1 MKPFPLILAVAA
13 LAGCEQAPATAPAA
27 SSTPTPTAETSPREA
42 QASVAPLTVAGPA
55 ATISADPS
63 PDAQTGAWVVRVDT
77 LAKQG
82 EATVKLY
89 GMAGGDPA
97 MNGLQTYLAFYLS
110 PADGWRVFGVG
121 DVLEYRVLS
130 EAPGRVDL
138 ELEESV
144 LNPETTVISSR
155 RRRIILAWTPSA
167 DGAPTAVTATPAR

>member
-1 MKPFPLILAVAA
+1 MKPFPLSLVALAA
-13 LAGCEQAPATAPAA
+13 LAGCEQTPAPAAPSARAAPTAATAPLQ
-27 SSTPTPTAETSPREA
+27 A
-42 QASVAPLTVAGPA
+42 QALTAPLSAAGPA
-55 ATISADPS
+55 AALSADPS
-63 PDAQTGAWVVRVDT
+63 PDAQTGAWVVRVDP

-144 LNPETTVISSR
+144 VDPETTVISSR
-155 RRRIILAWTPSA
+155 KRRIILAWTPSA